1 MSVQIPSVNCF
12 VILTTDGE
20 RLLAKYFDG
29 RSKDD
34 QIKNEAQLQRKT
46 KSNKIG
52 TDTEVFLMDQEV
64 VAMCAGIDVK
74 FYISA
79 DSSENELILVS
90 VLEAI
95 YNALSEILSNHMD
108 HRTLVDNLELTLLT
122 VDEVID
128 HGQIMELDS
137 NAVASRVLMRSS
149 EGGSQQAIGDLSISQ
164 AINLAKDS
172 FIKTLANSSRPGDG
186 Y

>member
-1 MSVQIPSVNCF
+1 
-12 VILTTDGE
+12 
-20 RLLAKYFDG
+20 
-29 RSKDD
+29 
-34 QIKNEAQLQRKT
+34 
-46 KSNKIG
+46 
-52 TDTEVFLMDQEV
+52 
-64 VAMCAGIDVK
+64 MCAGIDVK
-74 FYISA
+74 FFISA

-95 YNALSEILSNHMD
+95 YNALSEILSNQMD
-108 HRTLVDNLELTLLT
+108 QRTLVDNLELTLLT